1 MNHQTRIIALETS
14 SGIGSVALA
23 QGPKILCENQFTAN
37 MQHASELLP
46 TIAKLCKN
54 HNWRPSDIDQLYVS
68 LGPGS
73 FTGLRIAVTA
83 AKALA
88 FAQNVK
94 IVGVPSC
101 EVLALNGDCAA
112 REEHIDIKYLAV
124 VVDAGRKKIFTAVF
138 ERLAENSHFTGNF
151 IPGFRTLIESTMIQP
166 VALLKIAPRP
176 LHLLG
181 EGLNLYQRELSGEQ
195 IFLLPGQYYYPRVAN
210 VVRCGWL
217 RAQQGKFADPEQLTP
232 MYLRRPD
239 AEEKWQQLHG
249 KD

>member
-1 MNHQTRIIALETS
+1 MNDQIRIIALETS
-14 SGIGSVALA
+14 SSIGSVALA
-23 QGPKILCENQFTAN
+23 LGPKILCEKQFSAN

-46 TIAKLCKN
+46 SMAELCKN
-54 HNWRPSDIDQLYVS
+54 QNWRPADIDQLYVS
-68 LGPGS
+68 IGPGS

-88 FAQNVK
+88 FAQNTK

-101 EVLALNGDCAA
+101 EVLALNGDRAA
-112 REEHIDIKYLAV
+112 KEENIGIKYLAV

-138 ERLAENSHFTGNF
+138 EKLAENNNSTCDF

-166 VALLKIAPRP
+166 GDLLKIAPRP

-181 EGLNLYQRELSGEQ
+181 EGLNLYRRELSGEQ
-195 IFLLPGQYYYPRVAN
+195 IFLLPGKYYYPCAAN
-210 VVRCGWL
+210 VIRCGWL
-217 RAQQGKFADPEQLTP
+217 RARQGKFADPEQLVP

-239 AEEKWQQLHG
+239 AEEKWEQLHG
-249 KD
+249 Q